1 MLQYLKVVT
10 LKIFK
15 MYTIIEQSTNKV
27 LFAKFDNQVIE
38 GQIAIDKVC
47 TIETESEIFYNFE
60 TQEFYTK

>member
-1 MLQYLKVVT
+1 
-10 LKIFK
+10 

-60 TQEFYTK
+60 TKQFYTK